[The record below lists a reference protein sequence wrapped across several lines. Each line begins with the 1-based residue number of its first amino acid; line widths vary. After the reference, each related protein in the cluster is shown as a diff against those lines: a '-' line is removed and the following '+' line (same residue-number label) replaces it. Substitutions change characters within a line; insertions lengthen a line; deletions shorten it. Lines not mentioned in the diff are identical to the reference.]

1 MGGCP
6 PFRGIDSF
14 GYGLYFCLFCRYG
27 DGGGP
32 AGYTCC
38 QCQLYGLPCPAS
50 SVELYKIAGRQHPPR
65 GLGKEISGVAARR
78 PDRTF
83 REISAWLEK
92 DDNAWLTTGGDHGW
106 EEVPY
111 WLKGYSSL
119 AYILNDPEMIE
130 ETKYWIE
137 GVFAS
142 CQPDGYFGPVNERNG
157 KRELWA
163 QMIMLWCLQS
173 YYEYSQDRRVID
185 LMTNYF
191 KWQMTVPDD
200 RLLEDFWENSRG
212 GDNIISIYWLYSHTG
227 DAFARI
233 GRKDSSQHCGLDSVD
248 LFAQLAQRKHCSM
261 FP

>member
-1 MGGCP
+1 MNVPNYMGYRAPLRPLNFIKLPVGSIRP
-6 PFRGIDSF
+6 EGWVRKFLELQRD
-14 GYGLYFCLFCRYG
+14 GLTG
-27 DGGGP
+27 
-32 AGYTCC
+32 
-38 QCQLYGLPCPAS
+38 
-50 SVELYKIAGRQHPPR
+50 H
-65 GLGKEISGVAARR
+65 LG
-78 PDRTF
+78 
-83 REISAWLEK
+83 EISAWLEK

-119 AYILNDPEMIE
+119 AYILNDPKMIE

-142 CQPDGYFGPVNERNG
+142 RQPDGYFGPVNERNG

-173 YYEYSQDRRVID
+173 YYEYSQDQRVID

-212 GDNIISIYWLYSHTG
+212 GDNIISIYWLYSPYG
-227 DAFARI
+227 RCFFARI
-233 GRKDSSQHCGLDSVD
+233 GRKDSSQHCRLDSVD
-248 LFAQLAQRKHCSM
+248 LFAQLAQRKHCPM